1 MAAPNAVAAPA
12 RTWAFSTCAVL
23 AAALSALLCGY
34 APNQETRS
42 PSTGDCASAVVVD
55 DTASLLQHAV
65 EVLPNHGGLRS
76 AHGGSAHQAAAE
88 GAAVQQQR
96 DEGRKKP
103 NVVFILA
110 DDLGSGDLKVFAGE
124 NNTIIETPAIDRLA
138 EGGMLLKKYYAQPLC
153 TPTRAAIHTGRY
165 PIRYGLQHLVI
176 KPTAPFSLATD
187 EPTLPQ
193 AFKAAGYSTHA
204 VGKWHLGHNTW
215 NATPSFRGY
224 NTWVGYYNDE
234 VGPFDQYRDG
244 FYDWHRQRRPNCG
257 QDCTETDWSAKGVY
271 NTHIITDEAV
281 KIISDRSR
289 DGTPFFLYVAYENL
303 HEPCEVLEGYVE
315 PYKEKV
321 QDRTRQRYAGMVA
334 ALDEG
339 VGKITA
345 ALEESG
351 MLDDTII
358 VFGSDNGGPLAIPRN
373 GTLATIVSIENTA
386 AGGGKDMAAGGGKDM
401 DRVLVS
407 CGDGS
412 WNQDTGA
419 TNFPLRGSKGSL
431 YEGGVR
437 VPGIVH
443 YPRKIKAGSTFDGPF
458 HVSDWFPTLLSA
470 AGVPDVAERS
480 NFPLDGV
487 SQWRA
492 LTTSNAEAFE
502 DRIILLNTDRF
513 QLGGAVVQGRYK
525 YYFGGQL
532 VPGIWQFPPEVAAAR
547 GWKQDDTLEGDPI
560 WCPSGCMVDLKKDPR
575 EIYPFTPSA
584 TDRPELVSRLEE
596 VRAVYNEFV
605 EEAAFPL
612 FVQVLLNPQM
622 EKAQTEKAHAVA
634 EAHGGVW
641 TPYM

>member
-321 QDRTRQRYAGMVA
+321 QDRTRQIYAGMVA

-339 VGKITA
+339 IGKITA
-345 ALEESG
+345 ALEERG

-358 VFGSDNGGPLAIPRN
+358 VFGSDNGGPVEMPGILN
-373 GTLATIVSIENTA
+373 
-386 AGGGKDMAAGGGKDM
+386 
-401 DRVLVS
+401 

-412 WNQDTGA
+412 WNQNTGA
-419 TNFPLRGSKGSL
+419 TNFPLRGGKLML

-502 DRIILLNTDRF
+502 DRMILLNTGE
-513 QLGGAVVQGRYK
+513 LLPGGAVVGAVVQGRYK

-575 EIYPFTPSA
+575 EIFPFTPSA

-596 VRAVYNEFV
+596 VRVVYNELV
-605 EEAAFPL
+605 EEAAAPL
-612 FVQVLLNPQM
+612 FLQGLLNPQ
-622 EKAQTEKAHAVA
+622 TERAHAVA